1 MIEKSHLHS
10 FNSRNAFNTNMDKKN
25 KENFGIKS
33 ESPTSSSKFLGWI
46 KGLVNPLQNI
56 PIISGI
62 YSSINSDKPDS
73 DRDFVQS
80 SAGGFLYGGP
90 IGAIA
95 GFGNWVFEKLFDKTP
110 TELVFDTLG
119 ISNLWKDKTS
129 KTNTVE
135 NDLNLKNVDFSEK
148 QNKTNMVEKEFKEH
162 EKLGAKGM
170 TFDYPKW
177 SPLSYQATYKKQN
190 KSLSSLYDNKTEI
203 SQNRISIDA

>member
-10 FNSRNAFNTNMDKKN
+10 FNSKSAFNTNMDKKN
-25 KENFGIKS
+25 KVNFGIKN
-33 ESPTSSSKFLGWI
+33 ESPTNRSEFLDWI

-73 DRDFVQS
+73 DRDLVQS
-80 SAGGFLYGGP
+80 SAGGFIYGGP

-110 TELVFDTLG
+110 TELAFDTLG
-119 ISNLWKDKTS
+119 ISNLWKDK
-129 KTNTVE
+129 KNEINKVE
-135 NDLNLKNVDFSEK
+135 NDLNLKNVGFSEK
-148 QNKTNMVEKEFKEH
+148 QNKTNKVEKEFKKH
-162 EKLGAKGM
+162 YKLAVKGM

-177 SPLSYQATYKKQN
+177 SPLSYQPTNRNKYKN
-190 KSLSSLYDNKTEI
+190 LSSLYDNKTEV

>member
-10 FNSRNAFNTNMDKKN
+10 FNSKSAFITNMDKKN
-25 KENFGIKS
+25 KENFGIKN
-33 ESPTSSSKFLGWI
+33 ESPTNSSKFLDWI
-46 KGLVNPLQNI
+46 KGLVNPLQNL

-73 DRDFVQS
+73 DRDLVQS
-80 SAGGFLYGGP
+80 SAGGFIYGGP

-110 TELVFDTLG
+110 TELAFDTLG
-119 ISNLWKDKTS
+119 ISNLWKDK
-129 KTNTVE
+129 KNEINKVE

-148 QNKTNMVEKEFKEH
+148 QNKTNKVEKEFKEH
-162 EKLGAKGM
+162 DKLAVKGM

-177 SPLSYQATYKKQN
+177 SPLSYQPTNRNKYKN
-190 KSLSSLYDNKTEI
+190 LSSLYDNKTEV

>member
-1 MIEKSHLHS
+1 MIEKSHLHN
-10 FNSRNAFNTNMDKKN
+10 FNSKSAFNTNMDKKN
-25 KENFGIKS
+25 KVNFGIKN
-33 ESPTSSSKFLGWI
+33 ESPTNRSEFLDWI

-73 DRDFVQS
+73 DRDLVQS
-80 SAGGFLYGGP
+80 SAGGFIYGGP

-110 TELVFDTLG
+110 TELAFDTLG
-119 ISNLWKDKTS
+119 ISNLWKDK
-129 KTNTVE
+129 KNEINKVE

-148 QNKTNMVEKEFKEH
+148 QNKTNRVEKEFKEH
-162 EKLGAKGM
+162 DKLAVKGM
-170 TFDYPKW
+170 IFDYPKW
-177 SPLSYQATYKKQN
+177 SPLSYQPTNRNKYKN
-190 KSLSSLYDNKTEI
+190 LSSLYDNKTEV

>member
-10 FNSRNAFNTNMDKKN
+10 FNSKSAFNTNIDKKN
-25 KENFGIKS
+25 KVNFGIKN
-33 ESPTSSSKFLGWI
+33 ESPTNRSKFLDWI

-73 DRDFVQS
+73 DRDLVQS
-80 SAGGFLYGGP
+80 SAGGFIYGGP

-110 TELVFDTLG
+110 TELAFDTLG
-119 ISNLWKDKTS
+119 ISNLWKDK
-129 KTNTVE
+129 KNEINKVE

-148 QNKTNMVEKEFKEH
+148 QNKTDNVEKEFKEH
-162 EKLGAKGM
+162 DKLAVKGM

-177 SPLSYQATYKKQN
+177 SPLSYQPTNRNKYKN
-190 KSLSSLYDNKTEI
+190 LSSLYDNKTEV

>member
-10 FNSRNAFNTNMDKKN
+10 FNSKNAFNTNMDKKS
-25 KENFGIKS
+25 KENLDTKN
-33 ESPTSSSKFLGWI
+33 ESPTNRSKFLDWI

-73 DRDFVQS
+73 DRDLIQS
-80 SAGGFLYGGP
+80 SAGGFIYGGP

-110 TELVFDTLG
+110 TELAFDTLG
-119 ISNLWKDKTS
+119 ISNLWKDK
-129 KTNTVE
+129 KNEINKVE

-148 QNKTNMVEKEFKEH
+148 QNKTNNVEKEFKEH
-162 EKLGAKGM
+162 DKLAVKGM

-177 SPLSYQATYKKQN
+177 SPLSYQPTNRNKYKN
-190 KSLSSLYDNKTEI
+190 LSSLYDNKTEV

>member
-10 FNSRNAFNTNMDKKN
+10 FNSKSAFNTNMDKKN
-25 KENFGIKS
+25 KVNFGIKN
-33 ESPTSSSKFLGWI
+33 ESPTNRSEFLDWI

-73 DRDFVQS
+73 DRDLVQS
-80 SAGGFLYGGP
+80 SAGGFIYGGP

-110 TELVFDTLG
+110 TELAFDTLG
-119 ISNLWKDKTS
+119 ISNLWKDK
-129 KTNTVE
+129 KNEINKVE

-148 QNKTNMVEKEFKEH
+148 QNKTNKVEKEFKKH
-162 EKLGAKGM
+162 DKLAVKGM

-177 SPLSYQATYKKQN
+177 SPLSYQPTNRNKYKN
-190 KSLSSLYDNKTEI
+190 LSSLYDNKTEV

>member
-10 FNSRNAFNTNMDKKN
+10 FNSKNAFNTNMDKKS
-25 KENFGIKS
+25 KENLGTKN
-33 ESPTSSSKFLGWI
+33 ESPTNRSKFLDWI

-73 DRDFVQS
+73 DRDLIQS
-80 SAGGFLYGGP
+80 SAGGFIYGGP

-110 TELVFDTLG
+110 TELAFDTLG
-119 ISNLWKDKTS
+119 ISNLWKDK
-129 KTNTVE
+129 KNEINKVE

-148 QNKTNMVEKEFKEH
+148 QNKTNKVEKEFNEH
-162 EKLGAKGM
+162 DKLAVKGM

-190 KSLSSLYDNKTEI
+190 KNLSSLYDNKTEI

>member
-10 FNSRNAFNTNMDKKN
+10 FNSKSAFNTNMDKKN
-25 KENFGIKS
+25 KVNFGIKN
-33 ESPTSSSKFLGWI
+33 ESPTNRSEFLDWI

-73 DRDFVQS
+73 DRDLVQS
-80 SAGGFLYGGP
+80 SAGGFIYGGP

-110 TELVFDTLG
+110 TELAFDTLG
-119 ISNLWKDKTS
+119 ISNLWKDK
-129 KTNTVE
+129 KNEINKVE
-135 NDLNLKNVDFSEK
+135 NDLNLKNVGFSEK
-148 QNKTNMVEKEFKEH
+148 QNKTNKVEKEFKKH
-162 EKLGAKGM
+162 DKLAVKGM

-177 SPLSYQATYKKQN
+177 SPLSYQPTNRNKYKN
-190 KSLSSLYDNKTEI
+190 LSSLYDNKTEV

>member
-10 FNSRNAFNTNMDKKN
+10 FNSKSAFITNMDKKN
-25 KENFGIKS
+25 KENFGIKN
-33 ESPTSSSKFLGWI
+33 ESPTNSSKFLDWI
-46 KGLVNPLQNI
+46 KGLVNPLQNL

-73 DRDFVQS
+73 DRDLVQS
-80 SAGGFLYGGP
+80 SAGGFIYGGP

-110 TELVFDTLG
+110 TELAFDKLG
-119 ISNLWKDKTS
+119 ISNLWKDK
-129 KTNTVE
+129 KNEINKVE

-148 QNKTNMVEKEFKEH
+148 QNKTNKVEKEFKEH
-162 EKLGAKGM
+162 DKLAVKGM

-177 SPLSYQATYKKQN
+177 SPLSYQPTNRNKYKN
-190 KSLSSLYDNKTEI
+190 LSSLYDNKTEV

>member
-10 FNSRNAFNTNMDKKN
+10 FNSKSAFNTNMDKKN
-25 KENFGIKS
+25 KENFGIKN
-33 ESPTSSSKFLGWI
+33 ESPTNRSEFLDWI

-73 DRDFVQS
+73 DRDLVQS
-80 SAGGFLYGGP
+80 SAGGFIYGGP

-110 TELVFDTLG
+110 TELAFDTLG
-119 ISNLWKDKTS
+119 ISNLWKDK
-129 KTNTVE
+129 KNEINKVE

-148 QNKTNMVEKEFKEH
+148 QNKTNKVEKEFKEH
-162 EKLGAKGM
+162 DKLAVKGM

-177 SPLSYQATYKKQN
+177 SPLSYQPTNRNKYKN
-190 KSLSSLYDNKTEI
+190 LSSLYDNKTEV

>member
-10 FNSRNAFNTNMDKKN
+10 FNSKSAFNTNMDKKN
-25 KENFGIKS
+25 KVNFGIKN
-33 ESPTSSSKFLGWI
+33 ESPTNRSEFLDWI

-73 DRDFVQS
+73 DRDLVQS
-80 SAGGFLYGGP
+80 SAGGFIYGGP

-110 TELVFDTLG
+110 TELAFDTLG
-119 ISNLWKDKTS
+119 ISNLWKDK
-129 KTNTVE
+129 KNEINKVE

-148 QNKTNMVEKEFKEH
+148 QNKTNRVEKEFKEH
-162 EKLGAKGM
+162 DKLAVKGM

-177 SPLSYQATYKKQN
+177 SPLSYQPTNRNKYKN
-190 KSLSSLYDNKTEI
+190 LSSLYDNKTEV